1 MSDLGLGAVRQR
13 LNASSFPILV
23 LANEGG
29 GLPLPPQPSVTEFQ
43 ITDGVGPI
51 GNFAPDW
58 VIAGPNTTL
67 LAPYGVAVFEGQIY
81 VLDKAPDLIKVFPL
95 AKGGDLKPT
104 FSISG
109 NNTELSYS
117 NAIAIDKSGNVYVT
131 GRDQVTVYETGARGD
146 VAPTRRISGSNTGLS
161 FASGIA
167 VDQTGKIYVANGSP
181 DHGSISVYAP
191 DANGNVA
198 PVAQIKGPQTRLG
211 QPQALAV
218 DTAGRIYVTNNPIF
232 DPDSI
237 VIFAPGANGNVAPI
251 ATINSGPTTG
261 LYVQGAITIGA
272 GDLIYVVNG
281 AFATAVSVFPAGAN
295 GDVVPLATLSGGATL
310 LRDASGIAIGHR
322 WESKL
327 LTRLLNIWW
336 GLFPPPPLA
345 PKVPPFPGP
354 DPGPR

>member
-1 MSDLGLGAVRQR
+1 M
-13 LNASSFPILV
+13 
-23 LANEGG
+23 
-29 GLPLPPQPSVTEFQ
+29 EF
-43 ITDGVGPI
+43 GPI

-67 LAPYGVAVFEGQIY
+67 RAPYSVAVYEGQIY
-81 VLDKAPDLIKVFPL
+81 VLDKAPYSIKVFPL

-109 NNTELSYS
+109 NNTALSRS
-117 NAIAIDKSGNVYVT
+117 EAIAIDKSGNLFVAGNGQVSVYHA
-131 GRDQVTVYETGARGD
+131 GARGD
-146 VAPTRRISGSNTGLS
+146 VAPTRLIAGLNTGLS
-161 FASGIA
+161 NATGIA
-167 VDQTGKIYVANGSP
+167 VDGTGKIYVSNGGAP
-181 DHGSISVYAP
+181 DHGSITVYAP
-191 DANGNVA
+191 GAHGNVA
-198 PVAQIKGPQTRLG
+198 PVAQIRGPQTRLG

-218 DTAGRIYVTNNPIF
+218 DTAGQIYVTNNPIF

-237 VIFAPGANGNVAPI
+237 VVFAPGANGNIAPI

-310 LRDASGIAIGHR
+310 LRDASGIAIGYR
-322 WESKL
+322 WEPKL
-327 LTRLLNIWW
+327 LTRLLRTWW
-336 GLFPPPPLA
+336 GLFPPLG

-354 DPGPR
+354 DPGPQ